1 MSLRPVLLP
10 AEIRV
15 REFDAKLLLACCLA
29 ERGVPCFIGQRTE
42 IDLMAGKF
50 PQSIY
55 VAKGLTPQTRRH
67 FVSARNFGHEIIAW
81 DEEAICYLTREIY
94 IARRWG
100 TRTLPLVSQLI
111 AWGEDNAEL
120 WQEALQGA
128 NIPIHILG
136 NPRADLLRP
145 EMQGMIDPDAE
156 DLRRKYGR
164 YILLNSNFGSANN
177 MFPHRT
183 RFKDDVDPKDLHPN
197 DRIGFNVAQA
207 EYKRVMFQR
216 MLQVPAFLAS
226 AFPDT
231 QIIVRPH
238 PAENHAPWQEVAKD
252 HANIAVIH
260 EGSVL
265 PWIRASACVVHSSCT
280 TALEAYL
287 QDVPAIALRFPGGH
301 ECDSDLPNLISYS
314 ASEKEDMPVLI
325 GPALAGGLPPNGNG
339 GKSKVLLNHF
349 IASLDGPLA
358 CDRIADF
365 LAELSVIPPQ
375 PAPGLPVRMLQNARV
390 LSRKIIRYFNARRGD
405 HPANPEFREHQFPEL
420 TAEEAN
426 HLVQIYAN
434 LHNRFE
440 NVRVRRVA
448 RRVFEVR
455 SAPSE

>member
-1 MSLRPVLLP
+1 MP

-67 FVSARNFGHEIIAW
+67 FVSAKNFGHEIVAW

-94 IARRWG
+94 IGRRWG
-100 TRTLPLVSQLI
+100 RSTLPLVSQLI

-120 WQEALQGA
+120 WTEALQGE
-128 NIPIHILG
+128 NIPIHVLG

-145 EMQGMIDPDAE
+145 EMQGLVDPDAE
-156 DLRRKYGR
+156 FLRQRYGR
-164 YILLNSNFGSANN
+164 FILLNSNFGSANN

-216 MLQVPAFLAS
+216 MLQVPAFLAAS
-226 AFPDT
+226 FPNT

-238 PAENHAPWQEVAKD
+238 PAENHGAWHEAAAG
-252 HANIAVIH
+252 HANIEVIH

-265 PWIRASACVVHSSCT
+265 PWIKASACVVHSSCT

-287 QDVPAIALRFPGGH
+287 QGVPAIALRFPGGH
-301 ECDSDLPNLISYS
+301 ECDNDLPNLISYS

-339 GKSKVLLNHF
+339 GKSKVLLDYF
-349 IASLDGPLA
+349 ITSLDGPLA

-365 LAELSVIPPQ
+365 LADLSRIAPA
-375 PAPGLPVRMLQNARV
+375 PAPGPLVRLLQNARIAF
-390 LSRKIIRYFNARRGD
+390 RKTTRYINARRGD

-426 HLVQIYAN
+426 QLVQTYSK
-434 LHNRFE
+434 LHNRFD

-455 SAPSE
+455 GVASESKL